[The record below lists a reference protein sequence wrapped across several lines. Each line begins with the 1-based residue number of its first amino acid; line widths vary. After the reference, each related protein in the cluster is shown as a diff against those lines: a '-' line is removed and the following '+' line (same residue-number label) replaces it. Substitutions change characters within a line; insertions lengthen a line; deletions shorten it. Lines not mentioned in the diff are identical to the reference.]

1 MVRSCSYNLTH
12 LSHTRTHTHK
22 PLPALLLL
30 LLLLLLLRTITC
42 CSKALLFIL
51 THLSHTHARTH
62 LLLLLR
68 TTALS
73 WLAEADRAS
82 LESLRGEEH
91 TELLG

>member
-1 MVRSCSYNLTH
+1 
-12 LSHTRTHTHK
+12 
-22 PLPALLLL
+22 
-30 LLLLLLLRTITC
+30 
-42 CSKALLFIL
+42 LLFIL

-91 TELLG
+91 TEQNG